1 LHQVTSHPLIFG
13 SGLLANS
20 AIIVEKANKDRI
32 TLEDVE
38 KAYEKVKEG
47 VCLKSWVSIIS

>member
-47 VCLKSWVSIIS
+47 VYA